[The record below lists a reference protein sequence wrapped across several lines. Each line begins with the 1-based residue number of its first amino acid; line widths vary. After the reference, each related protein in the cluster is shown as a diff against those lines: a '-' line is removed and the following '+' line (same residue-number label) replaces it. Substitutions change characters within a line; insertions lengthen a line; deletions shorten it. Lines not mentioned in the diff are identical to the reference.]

1 MDRGQFTFYAS
12 FARAAERIKKKED
25 RCDFYDVIKDYAL
38 YGQEPDFDALPDSVA
53 VAFELVRP
61 NLDASKRKAE
71 AGKRGGTTKQ
81 EESNEQAN
89 ASKAKAT
96 AKQTASKRKQSES
109 KHKQTQANGKQG
121 ETASE
126 KEREKEKEGEIEIE
140 KEKEN
145 DSSFSPP
152 VSPSPGDTG
161 FSPALQS
168 AFDSWL
174 RYKREKRQP
183 YKPEGLKAL
192 ITEVRN
198 NAAKYGDTAVV
209 ELINKCMSAN
219 WQGIIW
225 DRLQSGKQASPFQ
238 QTEKENAAD
247 VQSSVAWMREYLA
260 GG

>member
-12 FARAAERIKKKED
+12 FARAAERIKQKED

-61 NLDASKRKAE
+61 NLDASKRKAD
-71 AGKRGGTTKQ
+71 AGKRGGATKQ
-81 EESNEQAN
+81 DESKQQAN
-89 ASKAKAT
+89 ASKAKANG
-96 AKQTASKRKQSES
+96 KQTASKR
-109 KHKQTQANGKQG
+109 KQTQANGKQG
-121 ETASE
+121 ENASE
-126 KEREKEKEGEIEIE
+126 KEKERENEKEGEIEKE
-140 KEKEN
+140 KEREN
-145 DSSFSPP
+145 DSSLSPP

-192 ITEVRN
+192 IGEIRN
-198 NAAKYGDTAVV
+198 NADKYGDAAVV

-260 GG
+260 GV